1 MGEGFEGTSFPTL
14 LFNIVIN
21 SSIPPFLSPLPSSP
35 PPLFLPP
42 LPSSPSLPINHL
54 ILFCFLYEK
63 LGNCLFFYTAPTVA
77 YLTETNTLEPL
88 FFQWFNFFGQLQRY
102 LLLLSLLSSFPP
114 FLPLP
119 SLLLPSIFPY
129 SSTFPILPLSLFLL
143 PFSFPFLFSPF
154 APNPPFPISSH
165 SPPRHFINVRWVF
178 YK

>member
-102 LLLLSLLSSFPP
+102 LPSPFLSTPLLSLPP
-114 FLPLP
+114 FLLFP
-119 SLLLPSIFPY
+119 SLLLPSIFP
-129 SSTFPILPLSLFLL
+129 ILPLSLFLI
-143 PFSFPFLFSPF
+143 PFSFRLCSLSLFSLCTKSSLSHILS
-154 APNPPFPISSH
+154 FPAAA
-165 SPPRHFINVRWVF
+165 F
-178 YK
+178 Y